1 MKQMGRL
8 RGEGATHSG
17 GLPGANPRD
26 SRMQDGSWNREQMG
40 AGWEPSSFGV
50 VLLPE
55 AAL

>member
-1 MKQMGRL
+1 MQQMERL

-26 SRMQDGSWNREQMG
+26 SRMQDGAGTESRWE

-50 VLLPE
+50 
-55 AAL
+55 